1 MKARAAVR
9 AVPVGGRTRCD
20 VLRSD
25 PPLTFRETSSGLS
38 WIGTAAGPL
47 GGDDLLLDLAV
58 EAGARLDVGSV
69 AASIALPGPVPS
81 PSSTRIRARVGDGAV
96 LRWCPQPVVLVD
108 GCDHHAES
116 ELVIAADAT
125 VTWRDEVVLGR
136 HEAPAG
142 SLRQRLLVDLAG
154 VPLLRTELAVG
165 PRWPASLGPAGV
177 DGCRAAGTLLLVNQ
191 PVPVPLPVPG
201 VRLAVQPL
209 AGPAVLV
216 TALAVRPGD
225 LRRALD
231 ALTPQL
237 ATDPRHICRG
247 SVASSGFVA
256 R

>member
-47 GGDDLLLDLAV
+47 GGDELALELAV
-58 EAGARLDVGSV
+58 ETGAALEVGSV
-69 AASIALPGPVPS
+69 AASIALPGPVPG
-81 PSSTRIRARVGDGAV
+81 PSSTRIRGRVAAGAA
-96 LRWCPQPVVLVD
+96 LRWCPQPVVLVE
-108 GCDHHAES
+108 GCDHHAET
-116 ELVIAADAT
+116 ELVVGVDA
-125 VTWRDEVVLGR
+125 VVVWRDEVVLGR
-136 HEAPAG
+136 HEAPPG
-142 SLRQRLLVDLAG
+142 SLRQRLVVDLAG

-177 DGCRAAGTLLLVNQ
+177 DGCRAVGTLLLVNLPA
-191 PVPVPLPVPG
+191 PVPVSVPG

-216 TALAVRPGD
+216 TAIAAKPGD
-225 LRRALD
+225 LRGALD

-237 ATDPRHICRG
+237 ATDPRHRCRG
-247 SVASSGFVA
+247 SVASSGLVE